1 MIQYLHS
8 HSRPDLAFAV
18 SQVASFV
25 HVNRRSDEVALERIG
40 QYLKG
45 TLKKGLTF
53 SQTDSL
59 DIDCFVDADF
69 EILWPHEDK

>member
-8 HSRPDLAFAV
+8 HSRHYLTFAV
-18 SQVASFV
+18 SQGARFV
-25 HVNRRSDEVALERIG
+25 HGNLRSDEVALERIG
-40 QYLKG
+40 KYLNK
-45 TLKKGLTF
+45 TLKEGLTF
-53 SQTDSL
+53 SPTDSL